1 MAFSKMDVNG
11 DGQLTIEELTVG
23 LKDCPEISI
32 KAEDL
37 ENALDIIDSNK
48 NGLIDYTEFIAA
60 CLHSQNYLKENHL
73 KTAFAY
79 FDKDNS
85 GTITKEE
92 LKDCLKSDDFTLED
106 DEIDKLLFGVDQDG
120 DGQIDYVEFIAMMKD
135 SMMN

>member
-1 MAFSKMDVNG
+1 MDVNG

-23 LKDCPEISI
+23 LEDCPEISI
-32 KAEDL
+32 KTDDL
-37 ENALDIIDSNK
+37 QNALEVIDSNG
-48 NGLIDYTEFIAA
+48 NGLIDYTEFIAP

-85 GTITKEE
+85 GSITKDE

-106 DEIDKLLFGVDQDG
+106 EEIDKLLSGVD
-120 DGQIDYVEFIAMMKD
+120 
-135 SMMN
+135 